1 MNRAER
7 MAAGRETRGRNLR
20 WMASAAMIAVAVIV
34 GASASAASAGLSPID
49 AGRFQPGSTDL
60 PLVSISAHLMLAA
73 AVAVHPG
80 PRRILLFAAALAAM
94 HWLWAAFFAAGA
106 ALPAL
111 SWALHCGLRRPG
123 QRSGWRRWAVPP
135 PLPVA
140 LIIAICGVAAATLP

>member
-34 GASASAASAGLSPID
+34 GASVTAVSAGLIE
-49 AGRFQPGSTDL
+49 AGPFQEGSTDL
-60 PLVSISAHLMLAA
+60 LLVSIAAHLLLAA

-80 PRRILLFAAALAAM
+80 PRRISLFAAALAAM
-94 HWLWAAFFAAGA
+94 HWLWVALFTVGA

-111 SWALHCGLRRPG
+111 GWALHSGLRRPG

>member
-73 AVAVHPG
+73 AVAVQP
-80 PRRILLFAAALAAM
+80 PNFLTISPADKNSSPYSVIAPPSSRTPKPSSLRYFSEY
-94 HWLWAAFFAAGA
+94 WL
-106 ALPAL
+106 
-111 SWALHCGLRRPG
+111 SE
-123 QRSGWRRWAVPP
+123 S
-135 PLPVA
+135 
-140 LIIAICGVAAATLP
+140 